1 MQFKLVKE
9 GGYEYIQD
17 GEGPNLLLL
26 HGLFGAMS
34 NWNTVL
40 TSFAAHYRVI
50 IPLMPIYKSSMH
62 SPSVEGLAEFVDQ
75 FVTYMNI
82 TDLNLVGNS
91 LGGHIALVYAL
102 RHPERVRSITLTGS
116 SGLFESGMGTGY
128 IPRGN
133 YNFIKERVEYTFFSP
148 QTASKDLVDD
158 VYDTVNDASKAIR
171 IVRIARAAQRMNLR
185 QEITQIQ
192 QPTCLIWGLNDPITP
207 TYVAHEFNRLIPNSE
222 LFFLDRAGHA
232 PMMEQPDTFN
242 HILHDFLARH
252 NAVVPAHAG

>member
-1 MQFKLVKE
+1 MQFKLIKE

-26 HGLFGAMS
+26 HGLFGALS

-40 TSFAAHYRVI
+40 TALAPHYRVI
-50 IPLMPIYKSSMH
+50 IPLMPIYKNSMH
-62 SPSVEGLAEFVDQ
+62 SPSVEGLAEFVSQ
-75 FVTYMNI
+75 FVQYMKL

-102 RHPERVRSITLTGS
+102 REPGKVRTITLTGS

-133 YNFIKERVEYTFFSP
+133 YNFIKERVEYTFFKP
-148 QTASKDLVDD
+148 ETADKDLVDD
-158 VYDTVNDASKAIR
+158 VYETVNDAAKAIR
-171 IVRIARAAQRMNLR
+171 IVRIARAAQRMNMR

-192 QPTCLIWGLNDPITP
+192 KPVCLIWGLNDPITP
-207 TYVAHEFNRLIPNSE
+207 TYVAHEFNHLLPQGE
-222 LFFLDRAGHA
+222 LHFLDEAGHA
-232 PMMEQPDTFN
+232 PMMEKPDEFN
-242 HILHDFLARH
+242 LILQDFLAHH